1 MAEIEAESDA
11 AVAVVV
17 WAVVVRVA
25 VDLAVAADLG
35 EEVVAVAYFR
45 NLRLALLSMML
56 FSFAGCS
63 NLASLKRSVAGAGT
77 SNPPMALPQTQL
89 ANPAGQELAI
99 AWETAQLAE
108 QRGLDSE
115 AIAAYRQ
122 VRAADPTRPGVAHA
136 LAVLYDRSTMT
147 DAAAREYQTALIENP
162 KDANLHCDHGY
173 FLYSTGSLEQAEAA
187 LRESL
192 RLQPEHRQAT
202 INLALVIGKQGRF
215 DESEQLFTRAIGPAA
230 ALHNVGMLRLQS
242 GQSTTGGE
250 MLAEAARR
258 DPSIGQSPRVLAWLK
273 SHPRPDTTRAAAIAT
288 DPNSA
293 SASARY

>member
-1 MAEIEAESDA
+1 VEWE
-11 AVAVVV
+11 VVV
-17 WAVVVRVA
+17 E
-25 VDLAVAADLG
+25 DLG
-35 EEVVAVAYFR
+35 EEVAAVAYSR
-45 NLRLALLSMML
+45 NLHLALLSLML

-63 NLASLKRSVAGAGT
+63 SLASLKRSVAGAGT

-136 LAVLYDRSTMT
+136 LAVLYDRSAMT
-147 DAAAREYQTALIENP
+147 DAAAREYQTALLENP

-173 FLYSTGSLEQAEAA
+173 FLYSTGNLQQAEAA

-215 DESEQLFTRAIGPAA
+215 DEAEQLFTRAIGPAA
-230 ALHNVGMLRLQS
+230 ALHNVGMLKLQA

-273 SHPRPDTTRAAAIAT
+273 SHPRPDTTPAAAIAT

-293 SASARY
+293 SAPNRY

>member
-1 MAEIEAESDA
+1 
-11 AVAVVV
+11 
-17 WAVVVRVA
+17 
-25 VDLAVAADLG
+25 
-35 EEVVAVAYFR
+35 
-45 NLRLALLSMML
+45 MML

-63 NLASLKRSVAGAGT
+63 SLASLKRSVAGAVT
-77 SNPPMALPQTQL
+77 SNPPLALPQTQL
-89 ANPAGQELAI
+89 ANPVGQELAI

-136 LAVLYDRSTMT
+136 LAVLYDRSAMT
-147 DAAAREYQTALIENP
+147 DAAAREYQTALMENP

-173 FLYSTGSLEQAEAA
+173 FLYSTGNLQQAETV

-215 DESEQLFTRAIGPAA
+215 DEAEQLFTRAIGPAA
-230 ALHNVGMLRLQS
+230 ALHNVGMLKLQA

-273 SHPRPDTTRAAAIAT
+273 SHPRPDTTPAAAIAT

-293 SASARY
+293 SASDRY